1 MVRCVTI
8 CRQIKGKFTLCLM
21 ALILTSLSFL
31 FCALEYN
38 WSLHM
43 LMLLV
48 INTTYF
54 SSFIVI
60 KEMETNGEGTKFQCK
75 VWPILL
81 QFLLILPIYESNFP
95 FSFSKCFWNFLNTV
109 LLTFNSKLVGITDVV
124 SPEGVDMCTEAF
136 RKLKVQY
143 SCSWVML
150 IHILESKFKFIF
162 CQYGNYKLCYIS

>member
-1 MVRCVTI
+1 
-8 CRQIKGKFTLCLM
+8 M

-48 INTTYF
+48 INMIYF

-95 FSFSKCFWNFLNTV
+95 FSFSKFFEIFLTLFC
-109 LLTFNSKLVGITDVV
+109 LL
-124 SPEGVDMCTEAF
+124 
-136 RKLKVQY
+136 
-143 SCSWVML
+143 L
-150 IHILESKFKFIF
+150 ILS
-162 CQYGNYKLCYIS
+162 L

>member
-1 MVRCVTI
+1 
-8 CRQIKGKFTLCLM
+8 M

-48 INTTYF
+48 INMTYF

-60 KEMETNGEGTKFQCK
+60 KEMETSGEGTKFQCK

-81 QFLLILPIYESNFP
+81 QFVLILPIYEFP
-95 FSFSKCFWNFLNTV
+95 LLISFT
-109 LLTFNSKLVGITDVV
+109 
-124 SPEGVDMCTEAF
+124 
-136 RKLKVQY
+136 
-143 SCSWVML
+143 
-150 IHILESKFKFIF
+150 
-162 CQYGNYKLCYIS
+162 